1 MNRSNLSGS
10 AAKAVSRSRAPEV
23 DRSLMT
29 QSLATSLKIALPQRS
44 SGLRGSARRSDC
56 CTVVPPPANGEHCPQ
71 AVKLALT
78 ANLAIGGDTRGL
90 RAVTL
95 RNESCEKVWLT
106 LLVSSSALHRKEHWP
121 SV

>member
-56 CTVVPPPANGEHCPQ
+56 CTAVPPPTNGEHCRQ
-71 AVKLALT
+71 AVKLPLT
-78 ANLAIGGDTRGL
+78 VELLGGVPATGHMPASRSSLPPLSEAEWRGG
-90 RAVTL
+90 VG
-95 RNESCEKVWLT
+95 VG
-106 LLVSSSALHRKEHWP
+106 
-121 SV
+121 